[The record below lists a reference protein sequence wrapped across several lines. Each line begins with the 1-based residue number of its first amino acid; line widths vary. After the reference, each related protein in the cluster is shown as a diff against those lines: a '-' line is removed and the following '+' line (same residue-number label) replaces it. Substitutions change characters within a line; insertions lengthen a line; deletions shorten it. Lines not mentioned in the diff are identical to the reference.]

1 MEAFEYKFVAYCD
14 ILGFSNAVSAEFE
27 NTVMIYRQFKEEL
40 KMSEIFKEVE
50 ISVVSDSIMI
60 VGDKLIKV
68 AEAVQMLI
76 LWTASRK
83 EWLVRGGIAYG
94 KHWKQIDG
102 SNILIVSEA
111 LVKAVN
117 IEKTIKHPVITI
129 SDEISL
135 GLEYWGHAFGNS
147 VFNLPIINYD
157 NNNIVNPFNN
167 YWFKSAEIILHQLKS
182 KHHEHSS
189 KYDYLLKLID
199 AVKKNECF
207 VPQPLINDLL
217 EKGLIREKP
226 NKKSFG

>member
-1 MEAFEYKFVAYCD
+1 METFEYKYVAYCD
-14 ILGFSNAVSAEFE
+14 ILGFSNAVTTDFE
-27 NTVMIYRQFKEEL
+27 NTVKIYRQFKEEL
-40 KMSEIFKEVE
+40 KMSEIFQEIEV
-50 ISVVSDSIMI
+50 SVVSDSIMI

-68 AEAVQMLI
+68 AEVVQILI

-94 KHWKQIDG
+94 RHWKQIDG

-117 IEKTIKHPVITI
+117 IEKVILHPIVVI
-129 SDEISL
+129 SNEIPL

-147 VFNLPIINYD
+147 VFSLPIINYD

-167 YWFKSAEIILHQLKS
+167 YWFKSVEIILHQLKS
-182 KHHEHSS
+182 KHQVHSS

-199 AVKKNECF
+199 AIKGKGCF
-207 VPQPLINDLL
+207 IPQTLINDLL
-217 EKGLIREKP
+217 EKGLIEKKP
-226 NKKSFG
+226 D